1 MTGLEIQ
8 IEARRMGKK
17 YLDSRED
24 ISYTN
29 ISKLIG
35 KTYKTTKKQIQEN
48 TLSVD
53 DAIKIFKTL
62 FKAKSKFEAF
72 EYLFTEQGE

>member
-8 IEARRMGKK
+8 IECRRTDKK
-17 YLDSRED
+17 YFSSKEE
-24 ISYTN
+24 ISYSN
-29 ISKLIG
+29 IAKLIG
-35 KTYKTTKKQIQEN
+35 KSYTNTKRKIKDN
-48 TLSVD
+48 TLTLEE
-53 DAIKIFKTL
+53 AFKIFNTL